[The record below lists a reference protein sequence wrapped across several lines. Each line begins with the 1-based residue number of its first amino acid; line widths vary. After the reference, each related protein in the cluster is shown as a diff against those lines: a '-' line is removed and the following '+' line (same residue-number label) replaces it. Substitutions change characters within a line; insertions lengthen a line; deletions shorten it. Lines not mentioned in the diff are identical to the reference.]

1 MRINRIAVNCN
12 ISILYFICCA
22 LIHPYHWHICIC
34 EVEVHQLPVRDP
46 EQLGEVLPMFHIHPF
61 LLLFTLF
68 FFFFLFHSYWE
79 LCCPLLYQKHVILAM
94 IENFTTGSIFTE
106 NSCMP
111 WELVSFWW
119 NFFENVQNS
128 GFQSP
133 KLHLVQP
140 RGFSIQI

>member
-68 FFFFLFHSYWE
+68 FFFFFCFIATESFVVHCFIKSM
-79 LCCPLLYQKHVILAM
+79 LY
-94 IENFTTGSIFTE
+94 
-106 NSCMP
+106 
-111 WELVSFWW
+111 
-119 NFFENVQNS
+119 
-128 GFQSP
+128 
-133 KLHLVQP
+133 
-140 RGFSIQI
+140 